1 MAEQKIHY
9 SDFRIRLT
17 FVCMNTGLVA
27 EQILPKLSNKYIW
40 WLIILSFN
48 KLLLWKN
55 GPKIIMLWCIPMSML
70 FTIEFAW
77 PNTWQIPDWRTF
89 ISVTTYNEVQCVWI
103 LNLTSHK
110 RTKRM
115 KKYAHKNMYDFDMFG
130 LRLSSACILFQV
142 KSIFSEIGVRT
153 WIQAIFRQITR
164 PPLLGW
170 PSWSTN

>member
-1 MAEQKIHY
+1 MISIRFIILISE
-9 SDFRIRLT
+9 SDWHSFAWIL
-17 FVCMNTGLVA
+17 VYVVA

-89 ISVTTYNEVQCVWI
+89 ISVTTYSEVQCVWI

-115 KKYAHKNMYDFDMFG
+115 KKYAHKNLFDFDTNG
-130 LRLSSACILFQV
+130 LSLGSLPHELSLRSF
-142 KSIFSEIGVRT
+142 
-153 WIQAIFRQITR
+153 
-164 PPLLGW
+164 
-170 PSWSTN
+170 

>member
-89 ISVTTYNEVQCVWI
+89 ISVTTYSEVQMFMD
-103 LNLTSHK
+103 LLELTSHG
-110 RTKRM
+110 
-115 KKYAHKNMYDFDMFG
+115 G
-130 LRLSSACILFQV
+130 LKDWKSVFPSSD
-142 KSIFSEIGVRT
+142 T
-153 WIQAIFRQITR
+153 
-164 PPLLGW
+164 LLQ
-170 PSWSTN
+170 SS

>member
-1 MAEQKIHY
+1 MAELYSHY
-9 SDFRIRLT
+9 FDCWIRLT
-17 FVCMNTGLVA
+17 FICMYSVHYIQHIYAGLVT

-89 ISVTTYNEVQCVWI
+89 ISVTTYSEVQCVWI

-115 KKYAHKNMYDFDMFG
+115 KKYAHKNLFDFDTNG
-130 LRLSSACILFQV
+130 LSLGSLPHELSLRSF
-142 KSIFSEIGVRT
+142 
-153 WIQAIFRQITR
+153 
-164 PPLLGW
+164 
-170 PSWSTN
+170 

>member
-1 MAEQKIHY
+1 MGELNIHY
-9 SDFRIRLT
+9 SDFWIRLT
-17 FVCMNTGLVA
+17 FICMYSVYYIYIYAGLVT

-89 ISVTTYNEVQCVWI
+89 ISVTTYSEVQCVWI

-115 KKYAHKNMYDFDMFG
+115 KKYVHQNMYNFDMN
-130 LRLSSACILFQV
+130 RMV
-142 KSIFSEIGVRT
+142 WV
-153 WIQAIFRQITR
+153 
-164 PPLLGW
+164 
-170 PSWSTN
+170 